1 MEFKEMKKKKIA
13 KNMITRDKQTTK
25 VKTNIHLGN

>member
-1 MEFKEMKKKKIA
+1 MEFKEMKKKIA